1 MGDLVFILL
10 TVVFFALASAYIAG
24 CGRVLGRG
32 PSAAEASVE
41 AEPRTRVPG

>member
-32 PSAAEASVE
+32 PSAGGASVE